1 MCFYSIIKMRFKI
14 DSSMKKISSILVLL
28 VLLVGAGLFFR
39 ADLESTYH
47 RLAEKFQEMKEL
59 TLDSVSLES
68 ESEEKEVNAPPPLR
82 AKEDSAISNLTKAGV
97 IKETNKERLK
107 NNRRTLSENKK
118 LSEAAQAKLKDMF
131 QKQYFD
137 HISPSGKGPAD
148 LAKDANYAYLMVGEN
163 LALGNFENDA
173 ALVQAWM
180 ESPGHRENILNAG
193 YTEIGVAVGK
203 GIFEGQNVWLA
214 VQEFG
219 RPESACPK
227 ADVKI
232 KKQIEENLEKI
243 EKLQSDLEPL
253 KQEAKKPASMD
264 EAEKNIQEYN
274 ELVRQYNALV
284 KETKNLISRYNQQ
297 VRDYNACV
305 SQ

>member
-1 MCFYSIIKMRFKI
+1 MRKI
-14 DSSMKKISSILVLL
+14 FSILVLL
-28 VLLVGAGLFFR
+28 ALLAGAGLFFR

-47 RLAEKFQEMKEL
+47 RLAGKFQEMKEL
-59 TLDSVSLES
+59 TLDPISLES

-97 IKETNKERLK
+97 IEETNKKRLE
-107 NNRRTLSENKK
+107 NNRRALSENKK
-118 LSEAAQAKLKDMF
+118 LSEAAQAKLEDMF
-131 QKQYFD
+131 EKQYFD
-137 HISPSGKGPAD
+137 HISPGGEGPAD
-148 LAKDANYAYLMVGEN
+148 LAENANYEYLMVGEN

-180 ESPGHRENILNAG
+180 ESPGHRENILTAG
-193 YTEIGVAVGK
+193 YTEIGIAVGK
-203 GIFEGQNVWLA
+203 GIFEGKNIWLA

-219 RPESACPK
+219 RPESACSK

-232 KKQIEENLEKI
+232 KKRIEENLEKI
-243 EKLQSDLEPL
+243 EKLQSDLEQL
-253 KQEAKKPASMD
+253 KQELKKPASTD
-264 EAEKNIQEYN
+264 EAKKNIRKYN
-274 ELVRQYNALV
+274 DLVKQYNALV
-284 KETKNLISRYNQQ
+284 DETKNLISRYNRQ